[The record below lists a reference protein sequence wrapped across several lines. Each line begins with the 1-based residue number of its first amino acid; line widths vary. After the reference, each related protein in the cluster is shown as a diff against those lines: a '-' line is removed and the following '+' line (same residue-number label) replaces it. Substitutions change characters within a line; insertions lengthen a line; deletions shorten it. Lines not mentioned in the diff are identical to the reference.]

1 MHINTAILARYWR
14 IKSGTYRINI
24 ASGDIAVL
32 TQPYCNTHP
41 YDTAVILR
49 ITTPLIILSA
59 RDLRLF
65 LCSLYLYNYIHS
77 VLRPSNPTTIQ

>member
-1 MHINTAILARYWR
+1 MHINTAIPARYWR

-24 ASGDIAVL
+24 GDIAVL

-49 ITTPLIILSA
+49 ITTPLLILS
-59 RDLRLF
+59 
-65 LCSLYLYNYIHS
+65 S
-77 VLRPSNPTTIQ
+77 IQEYS